1 MVAVNPIDKQ
11 VQLLISNFKKDPTLE
26 RRVQLTLERL
36 VRRIYADAISQN
48 TGYCMIFKIPEA
60 DVLALA
66 GAAGLSVDDVKN
78 AFSTAWNIP
87 KEVYMA
93 NNPYYHLALLFTL
106 YGIRTRN
113 ESFQKTSMTL
123 LLVRLW
129 NGRLI
134 HFIPYCNPDTMR
146 YVVANL
152 SGKYYAR
159 KYDTPMTMIVQ
170 HFVPTLLATYSA
182 KMDEDSNFWS
192 KRMFDQSFVR
202 LEQLFIQ
209 NRAPDLKTGIVAAR
223 SGLAPAYYS
232 AKEQDLKISKPTSST
247 ASNDDDRAMSSLDYY
262 SSHEFEELIHSM
274 VNFITM
280 NINPNYDKV
289 FLEYVIK
296 DTTVNSKAVEQI
308 LNGMHDIRYADNIRD
323 ILELTF
329 KQLNLNQNHE
339 VCSKNFLTEVVK
351 KKLISSKHSTNIVQ
365 LKKLVDMLLE
375 RIFAD
380 KIGYVSYSNY
390 SNPRR
395 GHLRKVVFYGFA
407 YNMQKY
413 ICSGS
418 GGRSGGK

>member
-1 MVAVNPIDKQ
+1 MVAVNHIDQQ
-11 VQLLISNFKKDPTLE
+11 VQLLISSFKKDPTLE

-48 TGYCMIFKIPEA
+48 TGYCMIFKIPESELLG
-60 DVLALA
+60 LAA
-66 GAAGLSVDDVKN
+66 TAGLSLDDVK
-78 AFSTAWNIP
+78 TAYATSWNIP
-87 KEVYMA
+87 KDVYMA
-93 NNPYYHLALLFTL
+93 NNPYYHLCLLFTL

-123 LLVRLW
+123 MLVRLW

-134 HFIPYCNPDTMR
+134 HFIPYCNADTMR

-159 KYDTPMTMIVQ
+159 KFDTPMTMIVQ
-170 HFVPTLLATYSA
+170 HFVPTLLSTYAA
-182 KMDEDSNFWS
+182 KMDEDSSFWS

-209 NRAPDLKTGIVAAR
+209 NRAPDLKTGKTTAR

-232 AKEQDLKISKPTSST
+232 AKDQDLKISKPSTGSSG
-247 ASNDDDRAMSSLDYY
+247 DDDRAMSSLDYY

-280 NINPNYDKV
+280 NVNPNYDKS

-296 DTTVNSKAVEQI
+296 DTTVNSRAVDQI
-308 LNGMHDIRYADNIRD
+308 LIGMHDIRYADNIRD

-339 VCSKNFLTEVVK
+339 VCSKNFLTEVIR

-365 LKKLVDMLLE
+365 LKKLVDILLE
-375 RIFAD
+375 RIFSD
-380 KIGYVSYSNY
+380 KIGYVAYSNY

-418 GGRSGGK
+418 GGRGGK